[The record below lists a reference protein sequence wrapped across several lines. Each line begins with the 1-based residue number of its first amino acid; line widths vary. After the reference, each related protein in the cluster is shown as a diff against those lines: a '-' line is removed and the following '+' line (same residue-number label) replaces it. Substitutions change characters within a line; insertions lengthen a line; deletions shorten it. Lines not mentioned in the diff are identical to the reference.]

1 VSASDPPGQGPRQGQ
16 VDEDPRPFELPD
28 DDSPH
33 AGAGLVHALIERLAL
48 TYGQEPYREE
58 IARAREAY
66 FAQAGKVFED
76 DGDLFERRVAA
87 FLEWYLCERPLGDGA
102 PPVVQ
107 ALEGAG
113 SRFTAEER
121 RALAWIAAS
130 HRSLFDLTDVG
141 GGRILLEDVVSG
153 ARFSVRERRS
163 TVGFEVGDLLEAR
176 LCWNGAEVVFGK
188 TFLFHP
194 RDARE
199 QVLDL
204 IDASLA
210 RGDGRDAIVFQLSRL
225 HVRWHRLGHV
235 GAARVYREGLLRQG
249 GKE

>member
-1 VSASDPPGQGPRQGQ
+1 VSASDPPSLDR
-16 VDEDPRPFELPD
+16 PRPFELAD
-28 DDSPH
+28 DDDPRT
-33 AGAGLVHALIERLAL
+33 GAGLVHALIDRLAL
-48 TYGQEPYREE
+48 TYGQEPYREA
-58 IARAREAY
+58 IAQARETY

-87 FLEWYLCERPLGDGA
+87 FLEWYLCERPLGEGP

-107 ALEGAG
+107 ALEGTG
-113 SRFTAEER
+113 SFTADER

-130 HRSLFDLTDVG
+130 HRSLFDLADVA
-141 GGRILLEDVVSG
+141 GGRILLEDVISG

-204 IDASLA
+204 VDASLA

-249 GKE
+249 QKE

>member
-1 VSASDPPGQGPRQGQ
+1 VSAP
-16 VDEDPRPFELPD
+16 DESAPQEQA
-28 DDSPH
+28 
-33 AGAGLVHALIERLAL
+33 AGAGIIHALIDRLAL
-48 TYGQEPYREE
+48 TYGQEPHRSA
-58 IARAREAY
+58 IAQAREVY
-66 FAQAGKVFED
+66 FGQAGKVFED

-87 FLEWYLCERPLGDGA
+87 FIEWYLCEQPLGDGP

-107 ALEGAG
+107 ALEGGDSFSAD
-113 SRFTAEER
+113 ER

-130 HRSLFDLTDVG
+130 HRSLFDLAEVA
-141 GGRILLEDVVSG
+141 GGRILLEDVISG

-163 TVGFEVGDLLEAR
+163 TIGFEVGDLLEAR
-176 LCWNGAEVVFGK
+176 LCWDGSAVVFGK

-204 IDASLA
+204 IDAGLA
-210 RGDGRDAIVFQLSRL
+210 KGDSRDTIIFTLSRL

-249 GKE
+249 AKD

>member
-1 VSASDPPGQGPRQGQ
+1 VSAPGPEESGAGTT
-16 VDEDPRPFELPD
+16 
-28 DDSPH
+28 
-33 AGAGLVHALIERLAL
+33 GAGLIHALIDRLAL
-48 TYGQEPYREE
+48 TYGQEPHAAE
-58 IARAREAY
+58 IAQAREAY
-66 FAQAGKVFED
+66 FTQAGKVFED

-87 FLEWYLCERPLGDGA
+87 FLEWYLCERPLGAGP

-107 ALEGAG
+107 ALEGG
-113 SRFTAEER
+113 TGYSAEER

-130 HRSLFDLTDVG
+130 HRSLFDLADVAS
-141 GGRILLEDVVSG
+141 GRILLEDVISG

-163 TVGFEVGDLLEAR
+163 TVGFEVGELLEAR
-176 LCWNGAEVVFGK
+176 LCWDGAEVVFAK

-204 IDASLA
+204 IDAGLA

-225 HVRWHRLGHV
+225 HLRWHRLGHV
-235 GAARVYREGLLRQG
+235 GAARVYREGLVRQG

>member
-1 VSASDPPGQGPRQGQ
+1 LSASEP
-16 VDEDPRPFELPD
+16 EE
-28 DDSPH
+28 SPH
-33 AGAGLVHALIERLAL
+33 AGAGLVHALIDRLAL
-48 TYGQEPYREE
+48 TYGQEPHQAE
-58 IARAREAY
+58 IAQARETY
-66 FAQAGKVFED
+66 FTQAGKVFED

-102 PPVVQ
+102 PPVIQ
-107 ALEGAG
+107 ALEAG
-113 SRFTAEER
+113 GSFSADER

-130 HRSLFDLTDVG
+130 HRSLFDLADVS
-141 GGRILLEDVVSG
+141 GGRILLEDVISG

-176 LCWNGAEVVFGK
+176 LCWDGAEVVFAK

-204 IDASLA
+204 VDAGLAKGESRDSL
-210 RGDGRDAIVFQLSRL
+210 IFQLSRL

-235 GAARVYREGLLRQG
+235 GAARVYREGLVRQG
-249 GKE
+249 QKD

>member
-1 VSASDPPGQGPRQGQ
+1 MSAPEPQPP
-16 VDEDPRPFELPD
+16 DE
-28 DDSPH
+28 DSPH
-33 AGAGLVHALIERLAL
+33 AGAGLLHALIDRLAL
-48 TYGQEPYREE
+48 TYGQEPHQGE
-58 IARAREAY
+58 IAQAREAY
-66 FAQAGKVFED
+66 FTQAGKVFED

-87 FLEWYLCERPLGDGA
+87 FLEWYLCERPLGGGA

-107 ALEGAG
+107 ALEGTASFSAG
-113 SRFTAEER
+113 ER

-130 HRSLFDLTDVG
+130 HRSLFDLTDVAG
-141 GGRILLEDVVSG
+141 GHILLEDVISG

-163 TVGFEVGDLLEAR
+163 TIGFEVGDLLEAR
-176 LCWNGAEVVFGK
+176 LCWDGAEVVFGK

-204 IDASLA
+204 IDAGLA
-210 RGDGRDAIVFQLSRL
+210 RGDGRDGIIFQLSRL

-235 GAARVYREGLLRQG
+235 GAARVYREGLVRQG
-249 GKE
+249 AKE

>member
-1 VSASDPPGQGPRQGQ
+1 VSASDPPSLGGDG
-16 VDEDPRPFELPD
+16 PRPFELAD
-28 DDSPH
+28 DENPR
-33 AGAGLVHALIERLAL
+33 AGAGLVHALIDRLAL

-58 IARAREAY
+58 VAQAREAY

-87 FLEWYLCERPLGDGA
+87 FLEWYLCERPLGAGP
-102 PPVVQ
+102 PPVVH
-107 ALEGAG
+107 ALEGSG
-113 SRFTAEER
+113 SFAADER

-130 HRSLFDLTDVG
+130 HRSLFDLTDVA
-141 GGRILLEDVVSG
+141 GGRILLEDVISG

-204 IDASLA
+204 VDASLA
-210 RGDGRDAIVFQLSRL
+210 RGEGRDGIVFQLSRL

-249 GKE
+249 QKE